1 MKTFTLVGRMSKGAN
16 GFVIK
21 TRIPESE
28 AKETLGRYIA
38 TWRYLELEEEVR
50 VDTKL
55 VCRRCMKDVVGRNYA
70 SMCKCHPSKQ
80 QVIRIEDQ
88 S

>member
-21 TRIPESE
+21 TRIPEAE

-38 TWRYLELEEEVR
+38 TWRYLELEEEKKR
-50 VDTKL
+50 G
-55 VCRRCMKDVVGRNYA
+55 KD
-70 SMCKCHPSKQ
+70 
-80 QVIRIEDQ
+80 
-88 S
+88 